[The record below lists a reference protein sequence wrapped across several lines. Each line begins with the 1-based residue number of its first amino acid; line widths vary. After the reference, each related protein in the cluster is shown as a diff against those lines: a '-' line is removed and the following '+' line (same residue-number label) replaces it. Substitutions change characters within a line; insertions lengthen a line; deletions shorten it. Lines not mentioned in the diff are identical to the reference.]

1 MKKIL
6 LAAAAC
12 VLASGAA
19 FAQPA
24 PSSSR
29 GPVVVVDRADVVAV
43 RYDHRRHR
51 RWVPAH
57 WERGHRVPGHY
68 VWR

>member
-6 LAAAAC
+6 LAVAAC
-12 VLASGAA
+12 ALASSAA
-19 FAQPA
+19 LAQPA
-24 PSSSR
+24 PSSSSR
-29 GPVVVVDRADVVAV
+29 GPVVVDRADVVAV
-43 RYDHRRHR
+43 RYEHRRHR
-51 RWVPAH
+51 RWVPPH